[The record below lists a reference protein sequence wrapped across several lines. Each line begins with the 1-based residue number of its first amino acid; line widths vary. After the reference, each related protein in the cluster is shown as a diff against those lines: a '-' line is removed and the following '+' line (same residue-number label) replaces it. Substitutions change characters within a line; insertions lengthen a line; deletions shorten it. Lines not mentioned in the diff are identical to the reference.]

1 MKNKKFSHFFKE
13 KNVSLEFT
21 SLISGAKIQTL
32 FYVKMNVDV
41 CSIEFH
47 KFSIL
52 RKLEINTLVYFYKR
66 LDYLR
71 GT

>member
-1 MKNKKFSHFFKE
+1 MKNKKFSHLLKSQCFKR
-13 KNVSLEFT
+13 KIISLEFT
-21 SLISGAKIQTL
+21 SLILGAKIQTL

-52 RKLEINTLVYFYKR
+52 RKLEINTYSCL
-66 LDYLR
+66 LL
-71 GT
+71 